1 MSDSITSTFGT
12 SLTPINTTTG
22 LFKVNTSYEA
32 TMDTPIALK
41 MGTKKIFNDGSI
53 VEGTLWEEYCPK
65 KNRTRKIVMVQD
77 GDDGRYFIPKSKLTP
92 TTKLEIEAE
101 NSKSELNELSSKV
114 DNLLQGAEKEA
125 DELLSEPKPSFLDK
139 EYLGF
144 SGKQILVASLG
155 AIILIKIFK

>member
-12 SLTPINTTTG
+12 RLTPINTKTG

-41 MGTKKIFNDGSI
+41 MGTKKIFNVDSN
-53 VEGTLWEEYCPK
+53 VESTLWDEYCPK
-65 KNRTRKIVMVQD
+65 KNRTRKVVMVQE

-92 TTKLEIEAE
+92 TTKLEIESE
-101 NSKSELNELSSKV
+101 KSKSTLDELSNKV
-114 DNLLQGAEKEA
+114 DDLLQGAEKEA
-125 DELLSEPKPSFLDK
+125 DKLLSEPKTSFLDK